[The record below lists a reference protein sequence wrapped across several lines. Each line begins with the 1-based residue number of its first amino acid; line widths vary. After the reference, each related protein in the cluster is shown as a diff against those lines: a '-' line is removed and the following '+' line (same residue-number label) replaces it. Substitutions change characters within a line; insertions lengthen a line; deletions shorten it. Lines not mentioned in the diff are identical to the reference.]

1 MVFSSILFIC
11 LFFPVTITVCLLLPA
26 RWRNAFLLAA
36 SLVFYAWGEP
46 KYLLLMAAT
55 ALVDYFAG
63 HGIGRLQKLNKKRA
77 AKTVLALCVTLNLLS
92 LCFFKYT
99 GFILKNVSSLLGLQS
114 PVFAVALPVGISFY
128 TFQTLSYVIDV
139 YRGRV
144 RVQKNFVDFFMF
156 VTIFP
161 QLIAGPIVRY
171 SEIEPELTYRPLH
184 AAEFANGVLRFCVGL
199 GKKVVLANSL
209 GQIFNSGIAAQD
221 SFLTVFTACLAFMLQ
236 IYFDFSGY
244 SDMAIGMGLMLGFH
258 FPENFN
264 YPYESVSITD
274 FWRRWH
280 KTLSAWFLEY
290 LYIPLGGNRKGKA
303 RQIFNLFVV
312 WALTGLWHGA
322 DWNFLLWGLYFF
334 VILVAEKLFL
344 LRLLAKLPT
353 LLRHLYALLL
363 VFLGWVLFSA
373 NGLGGLLATLRALFG
388 GAPFASGTGCYLL
401 VTALPLFALSA
412 VAATHY
418 PKALLLKLKGRA
430 QTALAQNGLLLLQGA
445 GAFLLLL
452 LSLALLTGDSYNPFL
467 YFRF

>member
-63 HGIGRLQKLNKKRA
+63 RGIGRLQKLNKKRA
-77 AKTVLALCVTLNLLS
+77 AKAVLALCVTLNLLS

-99 GFILKNVSSLLGLQS
+99 GFILQNVSSLLGLQS

-209 GQIFNSGIAAQD
+209 GQIFNSGIAVQD

-388 GAPFASGTGCYLL
+388 GAPVASGTGCYLL

>member
-11 LFFPVTITVCLLLPA
+11 LFLPITITVCLLLPA
-26 RWRNAFLLAA
+26 RWRNAFLLVA

-63 HGIGRLQKLNKKRA
+63 RGIGRLQKLNKKRA

-99 GFILKNVSSLLGLQS
+99 GFILQNVSSLLGRQS

-209 GQIFNSGIAAQD
+209 GQIFNSGIAEQD

-312 WALTGLWHGA
+312 WVLTGLWHGA

>member
-1 MVFSSILFIC
+1 MVFSSILFVC
-11 LFFPVTITVCLLLPA
+11 LFLPVTVTVCLLLPA

-55 ALVDYFAG
+55 ALVDYLAG
-63 HGIGRLQKLNKKRA
+63 RTLGVLRAQNKMKT
-77 AKTVLALCVTLNLLS
+77 AKAVMALCVALNLLS

-99 GFILKNVSSLLGLQS
+99 GFILQNVCGLLGLQG
-114 PVFAVALPVGISFY
+114 PVFSVALPVGISFY

-144 RVQKNFVDFFMF
+144 AVQKNFVDFFMF

-171 SEIEPELTYRPLH
+171 SEIEPELKNRPLH
-184 AAEFANGVLRFCVGL
+184 AGEFANGVLRFCVGL
-199 GKKVVLANSL
+199 GKKVILANSL
-209 GQIFNSGIAAQD
+209 GQIFNSGMARQD
-221 SFLTVFTACLAFMLQ
+221 SFLTVFVAAVAFMLQ

-244 SDMAIGMGLMLGFH
+244 SDMAVGMGLMLGFH

-264 YPYESVSITD
+264 YPYESLSITD

-280 KTLSAWFLEY
+280 ITLSAWFLEY
-290 LYIPLGGNRKGKA
+290 LYIPLGGNRKGRA
-303 RQIFNLFVV
+303 RQIFNLLVV

-322 DWNFLLWGLYFF
+322 NWNFLLWGLYYF
-334 VILVAEKLFL
+334 VILTAEKLFL
-344 LRLLAKLPT
+344 LRALSRLPA
-353 LLRHLYALLL
+353 LLRHLYTL
-363 VFLGWVLFSA
+363 VLVLLGWVLFSA
-373 NGLGGLLATLRALFG
+373 NGLSELCTTLQALFG
-388 GAPFASGTGCYLL
+388 GAPLASNTGCYLL
-401 VTALPLFALSA
+401 STALPLFLVSA

-418 PKALLLKLKGRA
+418 PKELLLRVQGRA
-430 QTALAQNGLLLLQGA
+430 AAAKAQNALLLLQGV

-452 LSLALLTGDSYNPFL
+452 FSLALLTGDSYNPFL